1 MVGHIEDYGLIGDL
15 QTAALVG
22 RDGSID
28 WLCLPRFDSASC
40 FAALVSDDA
49 AGRWLLAPE
58 GAGDCTRRAYRGDT
72 LVLDSVW
79 DTPDGSVQVTDLMPP
94 RGGEADLVRVV
105 TGLAGRIRVRSE
117 LRLRFDY
124 GRVVPWLDVDGT
136 TAGAIAGPDAVH
148 LHGTVPLER
157 RDGDVLA
164 SFDVAAGETVA
175 FVLTHRPSWEP
186 EPVPVDPHA
195 ALDETV
201 RFWTQWI
208 GQVRYDGPWAA
219 EVRRSLVLLKALT
232 DSVTGGI
239 VAAATTSLP
248 EDPGGVRN
256 WDYRYCWLRDS
267 AFTLEA
273 LLGSGFRDEA
283 RAWRA
288 WLLRAVAGDPA
299 ELQIMYAL
307 DGSRRIPETEA
318 HWLAGHHGARPVRI
332 GNAAAGQ
339 WQLDV
344 LGEVLD
350 TLHLARAAGLG
361 LSADAWAVQ
370 TAMVEHIGRT
380 WREPDN
386 GLWEVRGPRRHV
398 VHSKVLAW
406 AGVDRMVRAVEAGA
420 DGPLERWRTLRDEIH
435 AEVCARGYDARL
447 GSFTQ
452 SYGSTAID
460 AALLLLPQVGFLPW
474 DDPRVIGTVEAVGR
488 ELVVDGLVLRYRT
501 DHPDGDGLPGDEGV
515 FIACTFWYADAL
527 WEIGRRA
534 EATAVFER
542 ALALRNDL
550 GMLAEEHDTRSG
562 HQLGNTPQAFSLV
575 GLVNTARRM
584 SGEPAAKR
592 EEG

>member
-1 MVGHIEDYGLIGDL
+1 VVGRIEDYGLVGDM

-40 FAALVSDDA
+40 FAALVSDDD
-49 AGRWLLAPE
+49 AGRWRIAPE
-58 GAGDCTRRAYRGDT
+58 GAGDCTRRAYRDDT

-79 DTPDGSVQVTDLMPP
+79 ETPEGTVQVTDLMPP
-94 RGGEADLVRVV
+94 RGAEADLVRIV
-105 TGLAGRIRVRSE
+105 TGLAGRVRMHSE

-124 GRVVPWLDVDGT
+124 GRVVPWVEVDGG
-136 TAGAIAGPDAVH
+136 TASAVAGPDSVH
-148 LHGTVPLER
+148 LHGPVPLEH

-164 SFDVAAGETVA
+164 SFEVGEGDVVA
-175 FVLTHRPSWEP
+175 FVLTHQPSWDVEP
-186 EPVPVDPHA
+186 TPVEPRT
-195 ALDETV
+195 ALAETTQ
-201 RFWTQWI
+201 FWEDWI

-219 EVRRSLVLLKALT
+219 QVRRSLLLLKALT

-283 RAWRA
+283 RDWRA

-318 HWLAGHHGARPVRI
+318 DWLAGHHGARPVRI
-332 GNAAAGQ
+332 GNAASDQ

-361 LSADAWAVQ
+361 LSAEAWAVQ
-370 TAMVEHIGRT
+370 SAMVEHIAAT

-386 GLWEVRGPRRHV
+386 GLWEMRGPRRHV

-406 AGVDRMVRAVEAGA
+406 AGVDRMVRAVEDGA
-420 DGPLERWRTLRDEIH
+420 QGPLERWRALREEIH
-435 AEVCARGYDARL
+435 ADVCAHGFDPDL

-452 SYGSTAID
+452 SYGSTALD
-460 AALLLLPQVGFLPW
+460 AALLLIPQVGFLPW
-474 DDPRVIGTVEAVGR
+474 DDPRVVGTVEAVGR
-488 ELVVDGLVLRYRT
+488 ELVVDGLVRRYRT

-515 FIACTFWYADAL
+515 FVACTFWYADAL
-527 WEIGRRA
+527 WETGHRA

-550 GMLAEEHDTRSG
+550 GLLSEEHDPVTG

-575 GLVNTARRM
+575 GLVNTARRL

-592 EEG
+592 EET